1 MWRRQLS
8 LYDKKSFLKDENMDF
23 DVNKP
28 KEKTLLLIFFNKKLS
43 ELLKVQYK
51 HVQSVPGAKL
61 SLSFAKQPY
70 IEFHSNTCPNPI
82 SVSSRQTFLVLKQ

>member
-28 KEKTLLLIFFNKKLS
+28 KEKTLLLIFFNKKNF
-43 ELLKVQYK
+43 QN
-51 HVQSVPGAKL
+51 
-61 SLSFAKQPY
+61 F
-70 IEFHSNTCPNPI
+70 
-82 SVSSRQTFLVLKQ
+82 